1 MTDAVV
7 DAHIL
12 LRYLTGVPSTLAAR
26 AQRLLVAAE
35 QRDLRLT
42 VTALTLAEVV
52 FVLQHTCRWPRK
64 TLAEGL
70 VKLLASDTFQ
80 FPEAALLE
88 RALAWYRDMPRL
100 HFADAYVAAVA
111 AERRAV
117 VGSFDREFKRLRELT
132 VVDSPEA
139 FPSS

>member
-7 DAHIL
+7 DANIL
-12 LRYLTGVPSTLAAR
+12 LRHLTGAPAPLADR
-26 AQRLLVAAE
+26 AQNLLVAAE
-35 QRDLRLT
+35 QRSIRLI

-52 FVLQHTCRWPRK
+52 FVLQHTYRWPRR

-70 VKLLASDTFQ
+70 GKLLASDTFY
-80 FPEAALLE
+80 FPEMALLE
-88 RALAWYRDMPRL
+88 QALAWYRDIPRL
-100 HFADAYVAAVA
+100 HFADAYIAAVA
-111 AERRAV
+111 AARHAAV
-117 VGSFDREFKRLRELT
+117 VTFDQEFKRLGELA